1 MVGNLDHVFDGTTHT
16 GVDFER
22 GQRCSARWF
31 GYCMGS
37 EATGAELDS
46 ETHFSFAGE
55 LDKIWDITGVAVFG
69 HNITGVQL
77 EFFDMDQVSI
87 SRTDQVWH
95 NAASFVINVT
105 DSANSWYS
113 DSDGD
118 FRLKEIELHG
128 THSLLQ
134 RDSKP
139 VDVNAPATL
148 GLLSLAGLLLLRRR
162 VWHHSTLQKRLP
174 LCNLFL
180 WERDLELG
188 LISNLLP
195 QYSCALGSRRVG
207 ILHTRLVSVTFYL
220 ILQV

>member
-1 MVGNLDHVFDGTTHT
+1 MKSLRKCVLTFSLCLSIGAATATATATAGIIKQRDLTGPITVNSLDGWNMVGNLDHVFDGTTHT

-162 VWHHSTLQKRLP
+162 V
-174 LCNLFL
+174 
-180 WERDLELG
+180 
-188 LISNLLP
+188 
-195 QYSCALGSRRVG
+195 
-207 ILHTRLVSVTFYL
+207 
-220 ILQV
+220 